1 MLTRDAILAQ
11 MQRRTK
17 VEPSAVFGGDVT
29 IRELLRSEFR
39 TVRAAAFTNGPF
51 DTDLWNAGIFAA
63 AVVDANGAPL
73 FQADELLLWPD
84 RSAVWDEV
92 LRIAK
97 AALDLSEVGPD
108 FLPPPSSDSP
118 ATPDTIPSTAA
129 S

>member
-11 MQRRTK
+11 LARRTK
-17 VEPSAVFGGDVT
+17 IEPSAVFGGDVT

-39 TVRAAAFTNGPF
+39 AVRSAALAGASL
-51 DTDLWNAGIFAA
+51 DADLWNAGIFAA
-63 AVVDANGAPL
+63 AVVDAAGVPL
-73 FQADELLLWPD
+73 FQADELLAWPD

-108 FLPPPSSDSP
+108 FLPKPSSGSP
-118 ATPDTIPSTAA
+118 ATPGATPSTAA
-129 S
+129 N

>member
-11 MQRRTK
+11 LARRTK
-17 VEPSAVFGGDVT
+17 IEPSAVFGGDVT

-39 TVRAAAFTNGPF
+39 AVRSAAMSAGPF
-51 DTDLWNAGIFAA
+51 DADLWNAGIFAT
-63 AVVDANGAPL
+63 AVVDAAGVPL
-73 FQADELLLWPD
+73 FQADELLAWPD
-84 RSAVWDEV
+84 RTAVWDEV

-118 ATPDTIPSTAA
+118 VTPDVIPSTAA
-129 S
+129 N

>member
-1 MLTRDAILAQ
+1 MLTRDLILAQ
-11 MQRRTK
+11 MTRRTK

-39 TVRAAAFTNGPF
+39 AVRAAATAGDRLL

-63 AVVDANGAPL
+63 AVVDTTGAPL
-73 FQADELLLWPD
+73 FQADELLTWPD
-84 RSAVWDEV
+84 RSAVWNEV

-108 FLPPPSSDSP
+108 FLPPPSSD
-118 ATPDTIPSTAA
+118 
-129 S
+129 